1 MFNAMNTDFF
11 NTSDGQNV
19 ELYREDII
27 ERLESLDMELCLK
40 YDNSLRA
47 SIIIVGGSALILMN
61 MLTRYSYDIDT
72 LACSEEILEF
82 MDKYNMNSD
91 VVAYLDCFPEDYKSR
106 LKRIPTSCV
115 ILQVFTPSLED
126 IVISKLASPRSKD
139 DLDIHSPAILDSVD
153 LNLLEELVNNSTVQ
167 EGFLSDR
174 ARRNFEIDYSKY
186 LEDVRRYRNES
197 WNFLKKLY

>member
-1 MFNAMNTDFF
+1 MFKAMNTDFF
-11 NTSDGQNV
+11 NTSNGQNI

-47 SIIIVGGSALILMN
+47 SVIIVGGSALILMN

-72 LACSEEILEF
+72 LACSEEIHEF

-106 LKRIPTSCV
+106 LKRIPTSCI

-139 DLDIHSPAILDSVD
+139 DLDIHSPAILNSVD
-153 LNLLEELVNNSTVQ
+153 LNLLEELVNNGTVQ

-197 WNFLKKLY
+197 

>member
-197 WNFLKKLY
+197 